1 MKKYSEL
8 LTLNL
13 NKKRPRF
20 TFLFAFITE
29 TYSKKADFKLFPQT
43 FDGKPEGAKENFQM
57 ELIELQSNEFYNSKL
72 GPIGISVIEFYK
84 KYFSE
89 SKSFRK
95 LIDPA

>member
-1 MKKYSEL
+1 MASLKVL
-8 LTLNL
+8 
-13 NKKRPRF
+13 
-20 TFLFAFITE
+20 
-29 TYSKKADFKLFPQT
+29 
-43 FDGKPEGAKENFQM
+43 KENFQM

-89 SKSFRK
+89 SQRFRK